1 MTAPNRTRKRPV
13 VAGKKTTRAPSD
25 AERRPSPTPRPA
37 PGDEPVTAEQSV
49 PLPVRKK
56 RRFAWR
62 PRRIVAGVL
71 VLLVLGA
78 GGFAGWQWHRHA
90 QLESA
95 REAATGAARQ
105 FALDLTSYDFT
116 RIDDNLKK
124 VTGDSTDSFAK
135 QYQSVANNL
144 TQLMRQYKAVAKS
157 TVVQAGIADA
167 TPDRAV
173 VLLFVD
179 QTITNTNSPQPRVER
194 NRLQLTVLNQ
204 DDTWRLDDVQLR

>member
-13 VAGKKTTRAPSD
+13 VAGKKAP
-25 AERRPSPTPRPA
+25 RPSPMPRTSPEETVDEEPA
-37 PGDEPVTAEQSV
+37 VPEPEAAPPAVS
-49 PLPVRKK
+49 KK
-56 RRFAWR
+56 KLLR
-62 PRRIVAGVL
+62 PKRIVVGLLA
-71 VLLVLGA
+71 LLVLGA
-78 GGFAGWQWHRHA
+78 GGFAGWQWYRHA
-90 QLESA
+90 QLDSA

-116 RIDDNLKK
+116 KIDDNLKK

-157 TVVQAGIADA
+157 TVVQTGIAEA
-167 TPDRAV
+167 TTDRAV